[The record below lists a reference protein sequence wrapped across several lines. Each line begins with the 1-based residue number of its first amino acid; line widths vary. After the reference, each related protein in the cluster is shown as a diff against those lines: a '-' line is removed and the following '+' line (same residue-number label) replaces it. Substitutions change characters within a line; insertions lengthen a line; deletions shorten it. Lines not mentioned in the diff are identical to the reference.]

1 MNLKIFTPTAVEPV
15 SLADIVAHLRID
27 SSDEDALLL
36 SMIEAA
42 RDYCESYQN
51 RAYITQTWELA
62 LESFPSVSEI
72 SLPRPPLQSA
82 PIAPTVKYYDTADV
96 ETTMAT
102 ADYMVD
108 TYAEPGRIVLKY
120 GKTWPSTMLRPANG
134 VIIKYVAGYG
144 ATAAFVPE
152 RIIQAIKL
160 LVGHM
165 FENRESTNIK
175 ELKEVPF
182 AVHSL
187 LGLDRIWP
195 I

>member
-1 MNLKIFTPTAVEPV
+1 MNLKIVTPPAVEPV

-27 SSDEDALLL
+27 SSGEDALLL

-51 RAYITQTWELA
+51 RAYITQTWEMA
-62 LESFPSVSEI
+62 LESFPSTNEI
-72 SLPRPPLQSA
+72 TLPRPPLQSLGA
-82 PIAPTVKYYDTADV
+82 SIKYYDTADV
-96 ETTMAT
+96 EATMAA

-120 GKTWPSTMLRPANG
+120 GKSWPTTSLRPANG
-134 VIIKYVAGYG
+134 VIIRYVAGYG

-152 RIIQAIKL
+152 RVIQAIRL

-165 FENRESTNIK
+165 FENRESTDIK
-175 ELKEVPF
+175 ELREIPF

>member
-1 MNLKIFTPTAVEPV
+1 MNLKLFTPPAVEPV
-15 SLADIVAHLRID
+15 SLADIVSHLRID
-27 SSDEDALLL
+27 SSDEDSLLL

-62 LESFPSVSEI
+62 LVSFPSGNEI
-72 SLPRPPLQSA
+72 ILPRPPLQSS
-82 PIAPTVKYYDTADV
+82 PTAPTVKYYDTADV
-96 ETTMAT
+96 EATMAA

-120 GKTWPSTMLRPANG
+120 EKTWPSTTLRPANG

-144 ATAAFVPE
+144 ATAATVPE

-165 FENRESTNIK
+165 YENRESTDIK
-175 ELKEVPF
+175 ELKEIPF

-195 I
+195 L

>member
-1 MNLKIFTPTAVEPV
+1 MNLKLFTPPAVEPV

-27 SSDEDALLL
+27 SSDEDSLLL

-42 RDYCESYQN
+42 RDYCENYQN

-62 LESFPSVSEI
+62 LDTFPSVNEI
-72 SLPRPPLQSA
+72 TLPRPLLQSA
-82 PIAPTVKYYDTADV
+82 PTAPTVKYYDTVDV
-96 ETTMAT
+96 EATMAA

-108 TYAEPGRIVLKY
+108 NYAEPGRIVLKY
-120 GKTWPSTMLRPANG
+120 GKTWPSTILRPANG

-144 ATAAFVPE
+144 ATAATVPE

-165 FENRESTNIK
+165 YENRESTDIK
-175 ELKEVPF
+175 ELKEIPF

-195 I
+195 L